1 MGHSLLDAATSTRKQ
16 AMAGMD
22 DAAKLE
28 NQREAANK
36 QLSAA
41 KKQQTMSNIG
51 TGAAVGAMAGA
62 QAGSMA
68 GAQAGS
74 VVGPLGAA
82 IGAGVGLIAS
92 LF

>member
-1 MGHSLLDAATSTRKQ
+1 MGYSLLDAATSTRKQ

-51 TGAAVGAMAGA
+51 TGAAVGM
-62 QAGSMA
+62 MA

-74 VVGPLGAA
+74 VGGPLGAA

>member
-1 MGHSLLDAATSTRKQ
+1 MGYSLLDAATSTRKQ

-62 QAGSMA
+62 EMGA
-68 GAQAGS
+68 GA
-74 VVGPLGAA
+74 GPLGAA

-92 LF
+92 MF

>member
-1 MGHSLLDAATSTRKQ
+1 MGYGILDIGGQTRKQ

-51 TGAAVGAMAGA
+51 TGAAVGMMAGA
-62 QAGSMA
+62 K
-68 GAQAGS
+68 AGS
-74 VVGPLGAA
+74 VGGPLGAA

-92 LF
+92 MF

>member
-1 MGHSLLDAATSTRKQ
+1 MGYSLLDAATSTRKQ

-62 QAGSMA
+62 QAGS
-68 GAQAGS
+68 
-74 VVGPLGAA
+74 VVGPWGAA
-82 IGAGVGLIAS
+82 IGAGVGLVAS

>member
-1 MGHSLLDAATSTRKQ
+1 MGYSLLDAATSTRKQ

-62 QAGSMA
+62 QAGS
-68 GAQAGS
+68 
-74 VVGPLGAA
+74 VYGPWGAA
-82 IGAGVGLIAS
+82 IGAGVGLVAS

>member
-1 MGHSLLDAATSTRKQ
+1 MGYSLLDAATSTRKQ

-51 TGAAVGAMAGA
+51 TGAAVGMMAGA
-62 QAGSMA
+62 K
-68 GAQAGS
+68 AGS
-74 VVGPLGAA
+74 VGGPWGAA
-82 IGAGVGLIAS
+82 IGAGIGYIAS

>member
-1 MGHSLLDAATSTRKQ
+1 MGYSLLDAATSTRKQ

-51 TGAAVGAMAGA
+51 TGAAVGMMAGA
-62 QAGSMA
+62 EMGA
-68 GAQAGS
+68 GA
-74 VVGPLGAA
+74 GPLGAA

>member
-1 MGHSLLDAATSTRKQ
+1 MGYSLLDAATSTRKQ

-51 TGAAVGAMAGA
+51 TGAAVGAMAG
-62 QAGSMA
+62 
-68 GAQAGS
+68 
-74 VVGPLGAA
+74 GPWGAA
-82 IGAGVGLIAS
+82 IGTGVGLIAS